1 MTAEPG
7 ATRKVDLLVRNAYVV
22 TMDPERRVYPG
33 GAVAIDGGAIVS
45 VGPERDVAAGLDT
58 ARTIDA
64 HGAVVHPGFVDTH
77 IHVSYHNFRWA
88 IPEGVDY
95 WEEYLG
101 FHADYWEQV
110 EDEEEHVGT
119 LLASLEMARNGTTCF
134 LEAGSTMAPDAGA
147 AAIEK
152 IGIRGV
158 IADPHLMDVFGGR
171 VVNRYPDEPRRA
183 FRVMGTELKRNSDP
197 DALVRGHICL
207 RGLATASD
215 ELQLAAKELADE
227 HGVVLSQHQS
237 WDRPDVA
244 ADDRLRGR
252 HPLLHFAEIG
262 VLGQN
267 CTFVHM
273 NFLRDDEIA
282 PIVESRM
289 SISWNP
295 NASMILGIGATFR
308 GRHSELRKQ
317 GANVALGSD
326 SPNSTGCYDI
336 GDQAFLA
343 MLTAREKTEEADALS
358 AQDVLA
364 MATIDGA
371 RAVGLADRLGSLEV
385 GKRADLVVRHEH
397 LPEAHPGLD
406 PIRSVVLSSRSKSVG
421 TVIVNGEVVVEKG
434 HSTRVD
440 EEEVYARSREA
451 SRRLL
456 KRMGRA

>member
-197 DALVRGHICL
+197 DALVRGAHL
-207 RGLATASD
+207 PARAGD
-215 ELQLAAKELADE
+215 
-227 HGVVLSQHQS
+227 GV
-237 WDRPDVA
+237 
-244 ADDRLRGR
+244 GR
-252 HPLLHFAEIG
+252 APAGGEG
-262 VLGQN
+262 AGRRARRRSEPTPVLGQ
-267 CTFVHM
+267 
-273 NFLRDDEIA
+273 A
-282 PIVESRM
+282 
-289 SISWNP
+289 
-295 NASMILGIGATFR
+295 GR
-308 GRHSELRKQ
+308 GRRRPAQGPPSAPPLRRDRRPRAELHLRPHE
-317 GANVALGSD
+317 L
-326 SPNSTGCYDI
+326 P
-336 GDQAFLA
+336 
-343 MLTAREKTEEADALS
+343 AR
-358 AQDVLA
+358 
-364 MATIDGA
+364 
-371 RAVGLADRLGSLEV
+371 
-385 GKRADLVVRHEH
+385 
-397 LPEAHPGLD
+397 
-406 PIRSVVLSSRSKSVG
+406 
-421 TVIVNGEVVVEKG
+421 
-434 HSTRVD
+434 
-440 EEEVYARSREA
+440 
-451 SRRLL
+451 
-456 KRMGRA
+456 

>member
-343 MLTAREKTEEADALS
+343 MLTARGEDRGS
-358 AQDVLA
+358 R
-364 MATIDGA
+364 
-371 RAVGLADRLGSLEV
+371 RAERP
-385 GKRADLVVRHEH
+385 R
-397 LPEAHPGLD
+397 
-406 PIRSVVLSSRSKSVG
+406 
-421 TVIVNGEVVVEKG
+421 
-434 HSTRVD
+434 
-440 EEEVYARSREA
+440 RSRDGNDRRRPRGRSGRPARLSRGRKA
-451 SRRLL
+451 SRPRGAPRAPPGGPSRTRPNPIGGPLEPVEE
-456 KRMGRA
+456 RRHGDRERRGRRREGPLDESR